1 MVEEGTSF
9 SGKRNLELD
18 VNYTGHIF
26 LSVCFIVAWSF
37 RVGRVH
43 SLWGQVHG
51 RIPDL
56 HT

>member
-26 LSVCFIVAWSF
+26 FISMFHNGLELSCGSCARPVGTGAW
-37 RVGRVH
+37 
-43 SLWGQVHG
+43 QD
-51 RIPDL
+51 P
-56 HT
+56 